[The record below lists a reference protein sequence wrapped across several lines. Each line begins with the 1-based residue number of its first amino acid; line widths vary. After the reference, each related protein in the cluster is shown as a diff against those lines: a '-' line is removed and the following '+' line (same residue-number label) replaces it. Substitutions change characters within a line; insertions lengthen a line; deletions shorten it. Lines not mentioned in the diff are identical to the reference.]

1 MVAEEIDFAA
11 RIEDFLNSFKTV
23 EGETPYRDA
32 IERLETSDK
41 RSVVVQFDHIA
52 SHDPELAKAIRENP
66 DQAIEAASTAIHRI
80 ARVVIPDYA
89 RSVETFHIRFRE
101 VPDDVSVRDIR
112 SEHIGNL
119 IKVDAMVTR
128 VSDVKPLLVEGVFKC
143 RQCGNVMVIPQ
154 AGQYT
159 PPPFCSEK
167 ACGSRRGPF
176 DLLAEKSKFTDWQKI
191 RLQEKPEELP
201 PGTLPRALDCFLLD
215 DLVDLA
221 RPGDPVRIVGVLKSS
236 QDISAVRRKAAPT
249 FSVFL
254 MTNSVDVLE
263 READRLE
270 ITPKEKEE
278 IIKLSQDP
286 LIHRK
291 IINSVAP
298 SIYGLTDIKE
308 AVILLLF
315 GGVGKEL
322 SDGVKIR
329 GDSNILLVGDPGTAK
344 SIDGSELIY
353 IGQSTDNGIKWT
365 REKIGP
371 FIDTLMESNV
381 ERTVLQGDTEILP
394 LDGESNLYTQAMDPL
409 TLKVQRARIFEVSRH
424 KTKHLVRIQTRSGRS
439 VLATPDHSFTTIEG
453 GQLKVTKIQ
462 DLRLGVY
469 LPIARNLRFNE
480 EQAALD
486 LTEDFLQTDMVS
498 TETIRSQIALVNAG
512 LTSAR
517 SAASAANVTP
527 NTIGDIIHGRVI
539 IPSGSW
545 LRRKR
550 DTSWFPRWLPLNSS
564 LARIIGIYLAEGNV
578 HNNDICISSTDNSI
592 KSVVEEDLIAV
603 FGKASVYK
611 RRILYCQSSIAQ
623 WFEQNFG
630 TGAANK
636 RLPDLF
642 LAASLSFRC
651 NLLSAY
657 FSGDGTVDERGAAV
671 TAITKSEQ
679 LAYQISDLLSTLNIY
694 TTIKR
699 REVTKGLYKGRVYY
713 QLRIQGVD
721 VLQYHKHIGFVSSEK
736 QKELDQLVRRLISRT
751 RYQSRD
757 IIPNFGT
764 LLKQAVRELGLRSSR
779 GSWTRSFIG
788 ELRGKTY
795 RQRMGRKYLQK
806 VVTKLRH
813 CQTRNRQSPSL
824 KRLEALAYSDI
835 FWDPIIKIEHVND
848 ETTVYDIATSDGHF
862 LLAQGNLIVHN
873 SQLLKYIA
881 ALAPRGLY
889 TSGKGSTAA
898 GLTAAVLRDP
908 DTEGLTLEAGAL
920 VLADR
925 GLAAIDEFDKM
936 RPQDRTAIHEAME
949 QHTISIAKAGIVA
962 TLNARTAILAA
973 ANPLLGRYVAE
984 RPFNENV
991 NLPVPL
997 LSRFDLI
1004 FTLTDQ
1010 PESER
1015 DERMALHII
1024 ELHRRRDIPRE
1035 PPISMDLLRKYIA
1048 HARREIKP
1056 LLTEEALKVLKDF
1069 YLQMRKMGERENA
1082 PVPITARQLESLI
1095 RLAEAH
1101 AKMALREKVLAD
1113 DAQSAI
1119 RLVHISLRQV
1129 GVDPETGQFDIDS
1142 IVVGR
1147 PKSQSDKIQSILK
1160 MIRELQEEIGG
1171 AVPLEKLEQRAELEG
1186 ITREFLQRAIIQL
1199 RDKEG
1204 LIFEPR
1210 PGMLKYIKSS

>member
-1 MVAEEIDFAA
+1 MGEEIDFAA
-11 RIEDFLNSFKTV
+11 RIEDFLNSYKTV
-23 EGETPYRDA
+23 DGETPYRDA

-41 RSVVVQFDHIA
+41 RSVVVEFDHIA
-52 SHDPELAKAIRENP
+52 SHDPELAKALREHP
-66 DQAIEAASTAIHRI
+66 DQVIESASTAIHRI

-89 RSVETFHIRFRE
+89 RTVETFHIRFRE
-101 VPDDVSVRDIR
+101 VPDKVSVRGIR

-128 VSDVKPLLVEGVFKC
+128 VSDVKPLLEEGVFKC
-143 RQCGNVMVIPQ
+143 RQCGNVMIIPQ
-154 AGQYT
+154 SGQYT

-167 ACGSRRGPF
+167 ACGTRRGPF
-176 DLLAEKSKFTDWQKI
+176 DLIPEKSKFTDWQKI

-201 PGTLPRALDCFLLD
+201 PGTLPRALDCYLLD
-215 DLVDLA
+215 DLVDTA

-249 FSVFL
+249 FTVFL

-344 SIDGSELIY
+344 S
-353 IGQSTDNGIKWT
+353 
-365 REKIGP
+365 
-371 FIDTLMESNV
+371 
-381 ERTVLQGDTEILP
+381 
-394 LDGESNLYTQAMDPL
+394 
-409 TLKVQRARIFEVSRH
+409 
-424 KTKHLVRIQTRSGRS
+424 
-439 VLATPDHSFTTIEG
+439 
-453 GQLKVTKIQ
+453 
-462 DLRLGVY
+462 
-469 LPIARNLRFNE
+469 
-480 EQAALD
+480 
-486 LTEDFLQTDMVS
+486 
-498 TETIRSQIALVNAG
+498 
-512 LTSAR
+512 
-517 SAASAANVTP
+517 
-527 NTIGDIIHGRVI
+527 
-539 IPSGSW
+539 
-545 LRRKR
+545 
-550 DTSWFPRWLPLNSS
+550 
-564 LARIIGIYLAEGNV
+564 
-578 HNNDICISSTDNSI
+578 
-592 KSVVEEDLIAV
+592 
-603 FGKASVYK
+603 
-611 RRILYCQSSIAQ
+611 
-623 WFEQNFG
+623 
-630 TGAANK
+630 
-636 RLPDLF
+636 
-642 LAASLSFRC
+642 
-651 NLLSAY
+651 
-657 FSGDGTVDERGAAV
+657 
-671 TAITKSEQ
+671 
-679 LAYQISDLLSTLNIY
+679 
-694 TTIKR
+694 
-699 REVTKGLYKGRVYY
+699 
-713 QLRIQGVD
+713 
-721 VLQYHKHIGFVSSEK
+721 
-736 QKELDQLVRRLISRT
+736 
-751 RYQSRD
+751 
-757 IIPNFGT
+757 
-764 LLKQAVRELGLRSSR
+764 
-779 GSWTRSFIG
+779 
-788 ELRGKTY
+788 
-795 RQRMGRKYLQK
+795 
-806 VVTKLRH
+806 
-813 CQTRNRQSPSL
+813 
-824 KRLEALAYSDI
+824 
-835 FWDPIIKIEHVND
+835 
-848 ETTVYDIATSDGHF
+848 
-862 LLAQGNLIVHN
+862 
-873 SQLLKYIA
+873 QLLKYVA
-881 ALAPRGLY
+881 SLAPRGLY

-949 QHTISIAKAGIVA
+949 QHSISIAKAGIVA

-973 ANPLLGRYVAE
+973 ANPVLGRYVAE

-1010 PESER
+1010 PETER
-1015 DERMALHII
+1015 DEQMASHII

-1035 PPISMDLLRKYIA
+1035 PPIPSDILRKYIA
-1048 HARREIKP
+1048 HARREVKP
-1056 LLTEEALKVLKDF
+1056 LLTEDALKVLKDF
-1069 YLQMRKMGERENA
+1069 YLQMRKMGEKENA

-1171 AVPLEKLEQRAELEG
+1171 AVPMEKLEQRAELEG
-1186 ITREFLQRAIIQL
+1186 ISREFLQRAIIQL